1 MISLKKYLDSAS
13 DSFQADPEQDDDS
26 ILPAAIAAY
35 GSALLAMASCGT
47 EACPALGADLKRGL
61 GKVEE
66 SLACHMTS
74 EQVAGAEASVREQLQ
89 NWGMRAARHNQQK
102 TREVKELLIVMAHTA
117 ESVGE
122 RDQRCAGQMNAV
134 TVRLQKIASLDD
146 LTKVRASIE
155 ESAAELKSEIHR
167 MTTEGKAALEKLRVE
182 VSGYQAKLEEAEHV
196 ASSDS
201 LTGLRNR
208 LWVEGQIERRM
219 AAGGPLCVAIV
230 DIDDFKR
237 VNDTHGHLTG
247 DGLLKQLAGEIKF
260 ACRLTD
266 VIGRWGGDEFII
278 LLDCGITDA
287 RAQIDRLRDWVCGS
301 YQVSG
306 KSGPVSLQI
315 NASIGVAEHVTPETM
330 NQLLSRA
337 DAAMYEVKAVSRRA
351 GYAAAAGR
359 RSSRARAAHSEE

>member
-1 MISLKKYLDSAS
+1 MISLKKYLDAAS
-13 DSFQADPEQDDDS
+13 DGFQADLKQDDDS

-47 EACPALGADLKRGL
+47 EACPALGSDLKRGL

-74 EQVAGAEASVREQLQ
+74 EQVVGTETSVREVLQ
-89 NWGMRAARHNQQK
+89 DWSMRAARHNQQK

-122 RDQRCAGQMNAV
+122 RDQRCAGQINAV
-134 TVRLQKIASLDD
+134 TARLQRIASLDD
-146 LTKVRASIE
+146 LTQVRASIE

-167 MTTEGKAALEKLRVE
+167 MTAEGKAAIEKLRVE
-182 VSGYQAKLEEAEHV
+182 ASSYQARLEEAEHI
-196 ASSDS
+196 ASSDG

-208 LWVEGQIERRM
+208 LWVECQIERRM
-219 AAGGPLCVAIV
+219 AAGSPLCVAIL
-230 DIDDFKR
+230 DIDDFKK
-237 VNDTHGHLTG
+237 VNDNHGHLTG
-247 DGLLKQLAGEIKF
+247 DELLKQLAGEIKF

-266 VIGRWGGDEFII
+266 LIGRWGGDEFII
-278 LLDCGITDA
+278 LLDCGIADA
-287 RAQIDRLRDWVCGS
+287 RAQIDRLRDWVCGN

-315 NASIGVAEHVTPETM
+315 KASIGVAEHVPPETM
-330 NQLLSRA
+330 NQLLARA
-337 DAAMYEVKAVSRRA
+337 DAAMYEVKAVSRTKRTNS
-351 GYAAAAGR
+351 R
-359 RSSRARAAHSEE
+359 R

>member
-1 MISLKKYLDSAS
+1 
-13 DSFQADPEQDDDS
+13 
-26 ILPAAIAAY
+26 
-35 GSALLAMASCGT
+35 
-47 EACPALGADLKRGL
+47 
-61 GKVEE
+61 
-66 SLACHMTS
+66 
-74 EQVAGAEASVREQLQ
+74 
-89 NWGMRAARHNQQK
+89 
-102 TREVKELLIVMAHTA
+102 MAHTA

-247 DGLLKQLAGEIKF
+247 DGLLKQ
-260 ACRLTD
+260 
-266 VIGRWGGDEFII
+266 WGGDEFII

-337 DAAMYEVKAVSRRA
+337 DAAMYEVKAVSRKKGA
-351 GYAAAAGR
+351 VSR
-359 RSSRARAAHSEE
+359 R